1 MFENDC
7 ITWLGVCVLNSLSF
21 HMVSYLLP
29 DLTFHLL
36 SYSLPVCGPIQA
48 VASDWMLTEL
58 GVKRSWL

>member
-1 MFENDC
+1 
-7 ITWLGVCVLNSLSF
+7 VLNSLSF

-36 SYSLPVCGPIQA
+36 SYSLPICGPIQA